1 MNYLSDF
8 PDTNENKV
16 ATAVSY
22 VFHPILLPSWCF
34 LALAFLAP
42 SYLIQLP
49 TQMTWVLFGF
59 ILMLTAVFPVM
70 VMLLMIKAKMI
81 SSLMLHSRFERN
93 GPVLVTAVFFF
104 ITYYLLDYFGFA
116 AIYGYYLLCATSLSL
131 LTMMINP
138 FWKISLHAIGHGANI
153 AVFINLALMIEMPLY
168 ILISF
173 ILIGGITATSRL
185 ILKVHK
191 PAEIYAGF
199 LLGMLVMTLLFQ
211 LIL

>member
-1 MNYLSDF
+1 MNYLFNF
-8 PDTNENKV
+8 PETNRNKI

-22 VFHPILLPSWCF
+22 LFHPILLPSWCF

-49 TQMTWVLFGF
+49 VKMTWVLFGF
-59 ILMLTAVFPVM
+59 ILMLTAVFPVLI
-70 VMLLMIKAKMI
+70 MLLMIRAKMI

-104 ITYYLLDYFGFA
+104 IAYYLLDYFGFA

-131 LTMMINP
+131 ITMMINP
-138 FWKISLHAIGHGANI
+138 FLKISLHAIGHGANV

-168 ILISF
+168 IVIGF
-173 ILIGGITATSRL
+173 ILIAGITATSRL
-185 ILKVHK
+185 ILRVHK
-191 PAEIYAGF
+191 PAEVYAGF